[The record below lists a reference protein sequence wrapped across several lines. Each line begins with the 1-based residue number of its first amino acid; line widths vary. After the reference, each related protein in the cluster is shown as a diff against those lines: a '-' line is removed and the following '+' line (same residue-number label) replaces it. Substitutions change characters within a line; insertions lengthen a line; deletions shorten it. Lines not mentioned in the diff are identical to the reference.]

1 MDNIQPGQNL
11 GPYRIIN
18 QIGQGGMAT
27 VYKAY
32 HAAMDRYVAIKVL
45 PRQLAESPE
54 FVGRFQQ
61 EARTIANL
69 EHPHILPVHD
79 YGESEGI
86 TYLVMRFLDAGTL
99 KERLQGSAPS
109 LAEIDRLFAQLA
121 DALAYAHDHGV
132 VHRDLKPS
140 NVLVD
145 ARGNLFL
152 TDFGIAKLLEASPQF
167 TSTGAMIGTPAYMS
181 PEQAQGLKVD
191 QRSDIYSLGIILY
204 EMVTGRVPYEA
215 ETPLAVVLKHLNEP
229 LPIPSSVKPGISP
242 AIERVILKALS
253 KNVDDRFASVAEFQ
267 AAWRQAFSEAQGEA
281 GTVTAATPVPTATAT
296 TVAASTPLVAAA
308 PTVASPATPPAL
320 PVTRKGLSPV
330 WILGGVGAVIV
341 VVAAVLILGAAILGP
356 KITNVV
362 AATATRAPAST
373 TTGARPTS
381 GAATSAPGETLAP
394 GETAAPTAKPATAG
408 GLISPA
414 SPTPATAWTSW
425 AASNDVYSAAV
436 VGDQVIGWGAGGIT
450 VWSRADGALV
460 RRFLPQDGLPASNVY
475 AVLVDEERRAL
486 WAATDDGLGFFDG
499 TDWTIYNEEDG
510 LDSTTTTALAWMGP
524 YLVVGTAYS
533 GVDGGGLMRFDG
545 ARWEQIP
552 DFPSAQTDQHPDKL
566 SYTINILLSVTMPD
580 DSSVLWV
587 GTENGLG
594 RYDGQ
599 MWTSY
604 FTEQGLPTNHIRAL
618 TVDENGELW
627 VGTDDGAARFN
638 GEAFEA
644 VERLQ
649 GQGGVYGIVQDAEG
663 RYWYSGDGG
672 IGRFDPQRA
681 DWQIYTQDNGDL
693 PVYTIFGA
701 VRDEDGNLYFG
712 SYGGGLIRYDGKQ
725 FAPWTV
731 PNIPRIDSADRIILT
746 PDEHLWFNEQYGDR
760 VDQYDPAA
768 DTWSPVELPCESC
781 VPLAFDSSGNLWLGG
796 NAGAWIAS
804 PGNREVTHLTTEQGL
819 PVDEVYSLAFAQDGH
834 VLLGTTAGVARI
846 EGTQVTDVFDTKKA
860 GLASDNVRALLT
872 ASDGSVWIAT
882 DQGLSRMTPDG
893 AWEHYAGG
901 NPFRDDVDYVT
912 DLTEDTQGA
921 IWAATSNDGA
931 WRFADGEWKRFDA
944 DSLFTAAAAPD
955 GNVWFG
961 TYYNDVIRYDGN
973 AWQSF
978 GVKDGLI
985 HPNVNDIYVAQDG
998 AVWFATSGGV
1008 TRYTP

>member
-11 GPYRIIN
+11 GPYRIID

-109 LAEIDRLFAQLA
+109 LAEIDRIFIQLA

-181 PEQAQGLKVD
+181 PEQAQGQKVD

-229 LPIPSSVKPGISP
+229 LPLPSSVKPDIPPSL
-242 AIERVILKALS
+242 ERVILKALS
-253 KNVDDRFASVAEFQ
+253 KNPDDRFSSVAEFLT
-267 AAWRQAFSEAQGEA
+267 AWKEAFNRAQSEA
-281 GTVTAATPVPTATAT
+281 GTVSPPLRSGDLRRSTPPAPTEPAT
-296 TVAASTPLVAAA
+296 TMAASTVPAASA
-308 PTVASPATPPAL
+308 PTVAAPPAA
-320 PVTRKGLSPV
+320 RKGSMLP
-330 WILGGVGAVIV
+330 WIIGGVGAVIV
-341 VVAAVLILGAAILGP
+341 VAAVIAVGVAILGP
-356 KITNVV
+356 KIGNVV
-362 AATATRAPAST
+362 AATATRAPTST
-373 TTGARPTS
+373 TSVQPTS
-381 GAATSAPGETLAP
+381 GAATPAP
-394 GETAAPTAKPATAG
+394 GETAVPATEPAAAG

-414 SPTPATAWTSW
+414 SPAPATAWTSW
-425 AASNDVYSAAV
+425 AASNDVYSSVV
-436 VGDQVIGWGAGGIT
+436 VGDQVIAWGAGGIT
-450 VWSRADGALV
+450 VWSRADGALL

-475 AVLVDEERRAL
+475 AVLVDEEKRAL
-486 WAATDDGLGFFDG
+486 WAATDEGLGFFDG
-499 TDWTIYNEEDG
+499 KGWTIYNQDDG
-510 LDSTTTTALAWMGP
+510 LDSSTTTALAWMGP
-524 YLVVGTAYS
+524 DLVVGTAYS

-545 ARWEQIP
+545 AHWEKIP
-552 DFPSAQTDQHPDKL
+552 DFPSAQTDEHPDKL
-566 SYTINILLSVTMPD
+566 SYNVNVLLSVMMPD
-580 DSSVLWV
+580 ASTVLWV

-599 MWTSY
+599 TWTSY
-604 FTEQGLPTNHIRAL
+604 FTEQGLPNNHIRAL
-618 TVDENGELW
+618 TIDEKGELW
-627 VGTDDGAARFN
+627 VGTDDGAAHFN

-644 VERLQ
+644 VERLK
-649 GQGGVYGIVQDAEG
+649 GQGAVYGIVQDPEG

-681 DWQIYTQDNGDL
+681 DWQAFTQDNGDL
-693 PVYTIFGA
+693 PVSSIFGA

-725 FAPWTV
+725 FTPWTV
-731 PNIPRIDSADRIILT
+731 PNVPRAYRADRIILA
-746 PDEHLWFNEQYGDR
+746 PDGHLWFDEQYGDR
-760 VDQYDPAA
+760 VDQYDLAA
-768 DTWSPVELPCESC
+768 NTWSPVELPCESC
-781 VPLAFDSSGNLWLGG
+781 APLAFDSSGNLWLGG
-796 NAGAWIAS
+796 DAGAWIAS

-819 PVDEVYSLAFAQDGH
+819 PADAVHSLAFTQDGH
-834 VLLGTTAGVARI
+834 VLLGTTAGVAHI
-846 EGTQVTDVFDTKKA
+846 EGTQVTDVFDTKTA
-860 GLASDNVRALLT
+860 GLASDNVRALLS
-872 ASDGSVWIAT
+872 ASDGSIWIAT
-882 DQGLSRMTPDG
+882 DQGLSRMTADG

-901 NPFRDDVDYVT
+901 NPFRDDLDFVT

-921 IWAATSNDGA
+921 IWAATGNDGA
-931 WRFADGEWKRFDA
+931 WRFADGEWKRFNA
-944 DSLFTAAAAPD
+944 DSLYAAAAAPD
-955 GNVWFG
+955 GGVWFG
-961 TYYNDVIRYDGN
+961 AYYHGVIRYDGN
-973 AWQSF
+973 VWQSF

-998 AVWFATSGGV
+998 TVWFATSGGV